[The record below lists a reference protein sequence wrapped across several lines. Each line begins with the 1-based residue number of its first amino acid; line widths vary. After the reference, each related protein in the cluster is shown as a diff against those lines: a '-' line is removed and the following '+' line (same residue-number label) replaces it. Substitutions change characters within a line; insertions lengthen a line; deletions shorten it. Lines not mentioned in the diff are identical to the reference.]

1 MKAVILAGGKG
12 SRISE
17 ESRFKPKP
25 LVEIG
30 GRPILWHIM
39 KLYSFY
45 GVNEFIICC
54 GYKGHLIKEYFVNY
68 NSTSRV
74 SSYDLGNVQ
83 YGGLHNSNV
92 SHGNSEKESSAQA
105 SAFGKGMI
113 KTACEEPFKVTLVDT
128 GLETLTAG
136 RLQKVKQ
143 YLEGEEE
150 FFLTYGDGVSDV
162 NLEELLK
169 FHREQGKCVTIT
181 TYPKEERFGR
191 LKLKENQTEVESF
204 NEKNKAEA
212 SLINAG
218 FMVMN
223 KAVFEYLGDG
233 SEMLEDGPFEKLS
246 TAGEMAAYM
255 HKGFWSPMDTLK
267 EQMYLDNLCRTDSAP
282 WMVWK

>member
-39 KLYSFY
+39 KHYSFY

-68 NSTSRV
+68 NNTGRV
-74 SSYDLGNVQ
+74 SSYDLGGV
-83 YGGLHNSNV
+83 NS
-92 SHGNSEKESSAQA
+92 SCS
-105 SAFGKGMI
+105 KG
-113 KTACEEPFKVTLVDT
+113 EENFKVTLVDT

-136 RLQKVKQ
+136 RLQKVRQ
-143 YLEGEEE
+143 YLDGEEE

-162 NLEELLK
+162 NLDELLK
-169 FHREQGKCVTIT
+169 FHHDYGKCVTIT

-191 LKLKENQTEVESF
+191 LKLKENQTEVASF
-204 NEKNKAEA
+204 NEKTKADA

-223 KAVFEYLGDG
+223 KEVFDYLGDG
-233 SEMLEDGPFEKLS
+233 SEMLENGPFEKLS
-246 TAGEMAAYM
+246 RAGEMAAYT
-255 HKGFWSPMDTLK
+255 HNGFWSPMDTLK
-267 EQMYLDNLCRTDSAP
+267 EQMYLDNLCRTDNAP

>member
-45 GVNEFIICC
+45 GVDEFIICC
-54 GYKGHLIKEYFVNY
+54 GYKGHMIKEYFVNY
-68 NSTSRV
+68 NNTRRV
-74 SSYDLGNVQ
+74 SRFELGNTLKSDASRGDGVYDLFGT
-83 YGGLHNSNV
+83 S
-92 SHGNSEKESSAQA
+92 KESKSAYA
-105 SAFGKGMI
+105 
-113 KTACEEPFKVTLVDT
+113 EENFKVTLVDT
-128 GLETLTAG
+128 GLDTLTAG
-136 RLQKVKQ
+136 RLQKIRP
-143 YLEGEEE
+143 YLEGEET

-162 NLEELLK
+162 NIQELLE
-169 FHREQGKCVTIT
+169 FHRKQGKCVTIT

-191 LKLKENQTEVESF
+191 LKLKENLAEVESF
-204 NEKNKAEA
+204 HEKNKAEA
-212 SLINAG
+212 ALINAG

-223 KAVFEYLGDG
+223 KEVFDYLGNG
-233 SEMLEDGPFEKLS
+233 SEMLEDGPFEALS
-246 TAGEMAAYM
+246 GAGEMAAFT
-255 HKGFWSPMDTLK
+255 HNGFWSPMDTLK
-267 EQMYLDNLCRTDSAP
+267 EQMYLDNMCRANSAP